1 MLAVECREP
10 FGNRNGQRIQNKE
23 DLCLAKIPS
32 ACVFRAFQLARV
44 GRSRRL
50 LTVKISRR
58 LFNFLAGWSFGEA
71 QVRNGQLEKALR
83 VLAEKLHEKGLLD
96 LDEGFID
103 GSFASAKKGAS
114 RWARPSAAK
123 GQRSWPSPLLPGH

>member
-1 MLAVECREP
+1 
-10 FGNRNGQRIQNKE
+10 
-23 DLCLAKIPS
+23 
-32 ACVFRAFQLARV
+32 
-44 GRSRRL
+44 
-50 LTVKISRR
+50 
-58 LFNFLAGWSFGEA
+58 LAGWSFGEA